1 MRASERV
8 TSNFVRDY
16 TPCRGRS
23 YNFQKAPIPE
33 PDLTPH
39 FILPNSQ
46 LKTAAMW
53 QNHGFGDNGSFQN
66 NFNQENFPSSPF
78 GAGSGTPLGQ
88 SFFPTQTDMLQYE
101 GGNGEGFI
109 SNEFH
114 PEVGLFNQAA
124 FMQNQVMNT
133 NGPVRILNPSL
144 SNAQRT
150 L

>member
-1 MRASERV
+1 
-8 TSNFVRDY
+8 
-16 TPCRGRS
+16 
-23 YNFQKAPIPE
+23 
-33 PDLTPH
+33 
-39 FILPNSQ
+39 
-46 LKTAAMW
+46 MW

-66 NFNQENFPSSPF
+66 NFNQENFPPSPF

-88 SFFPTQTDMLQYE
+88 SFFPNQTDMLQYE

-133 NGPVRILNPSL
+133 NGPVCIVDPSL
-144 SNAQRT
+144 PNAQRT